1 MGAPGVKILIVA
13 DLHYSLP
20 QFDWV
25 LQQAPSYDVVVIAG
39 DLLEVASAV
48 DPGTQIV
55 VVSTY
60 LRRLRQATRLLV
72 CSGNHDLD
80 ALNDDG
86 EKHAGWLAAAR
97 RLAIHVDGDTV
108 LIDDV
113 MITVCAWWDGPLTLK
128 RIGEQLEAAAPD
140 RIGRWIW
147 VHHAPPSDSPVS
159 WAGGRYYGDAA
170 LSGWIVQH
178 QPDFVFSGH
187 VHEAPFARGGSW
199 VDRIG
204 KTWVFNAGRQIGEI
218 PTAISVE
225 TDAGE
230 AAWFSLEGAEGVR
243 LDLPLTRPI
252 EQLTAMPE
260 WMERRES

>member
-1 MGAPGVKILIVA
+1 MKILVVA

-25 LQQAPSYDVVVIAG
+25 LQQAPNYDMVVIAG
-39 DLLEVASAV
+39 DLLETASAV

-55 VVSTY
+55 VVGTY
-60 LRRLRQATRLLV
+60 LKRLRQATRLLV

-80 ALNDDG
+80 ALNADG
-86 EKHAGWLAAAR
+86 EKHAGWLNAAR

-128 RIGEQLEAAAPD
+128 RIGDQLAAAAPD

-147 VHHAPPSDSPVS
+147 VHHAPPAESPVS
-159 WAGGRYYGDAA
+159 WAGGRHYGDTA
-170 LSGWIVQH
+170 LSGWIVQY

-187 VHEAPFARGGSW
+187 VHEAPTARGGSW

-204 KTWVFNAGRQIGEI
+204 NTWVFNAGRQLGAPPARIEVDLGLRTARWVSQAGIEEI
-218 PTAISVE
+218 SF
-225 TDAGE
+225 E
-230 AAWFSLEGAEGVR
+230 AAPDAKPAE
-243 LDLPLTRPI
+243 L
-252 EQLTAMPE
+252 
-260 WMERRES
+260 